1 MQRSIHSATKER
13 FDALTEEINALK
25 RDGVRSNS
33 ITAAVNS
40 IKDDDGES
48 ASIMDPVGRGAR
60 AVIHMGPTKTG

>member
-48 ASIMDPVGRGAR
+48 SSDSGGAR